1 MINLQKISYTHP
13 NKDILFTNINITINP
28 SDKIALVGNN
38 GSGKSTL
45 LQLIAKKL
53 IPTSGQIIN
62 NSKVYYIPQIYGQ
75 YDHYTVAEA
84 LGIADK
90 LHAMREIIQGSVS
103 EKHFEL
109 LDNDWQIEDKCIEAL
124 KKWEIPENNMFRKI
138 GQLSG
143 GQKTKVF
150 LAGIELHN
158 ADILLMDEPSNH
170 LDSHSRNLLYNCIES
185 TNHGLMIVSH
195 DRQLLNLTKKTYEL
209 SHGQVKIYG
218 GNYNFYQLQKE
229 HELETQV
236 LQIQSKEKDLKK
248 AKEQERKTLERFE
261 RTNARGKKKQ
271 ENAGISRI
279 MMNTLRN
286 AAENSTSKAKDVH
299 RSKITNISTDLTAL
313 RSDLLSLPTIK
324 LNIENSGLHRGKT
337 IYQACDLNVRVA
349 GKLLWNK
356 GIQLHIESGDRISL
370 RGNNGSGK
378 TTLINILLGKIK
390 ADEGS
395 LKSATVKSIYF
406 DQDYSLI
413 EDQKS
418 IYEMAQSFN
427 DGGLEEHE
435 VKIRLNRFLFPS
447 DTWGTLCSSLSGGQ
461 RVKLIL
467 CCLTIC
473 EKSPDILFMDEPT
486 NNIDIQSMDILTKTL
501 SDYQGTLVVVSHD
514 ETFLSRL
521 NINRTITLG

>member
-150 LAGIELHN
+150 LAGTELHN

-195 DRQLLNLTKKTYEL
+195 DRQLLNLTKK
-209 SHGQVKIYG
+209 I
-218 GNYNFYQLQKE
+218 
-229 HELETQV
+229 
-236 LQIQSKEKDLKK
+236 
-248 AKEQERKTLERFE
+248 
-261 RTNARGKKKQ
+261 
-271 ENAGISRI
+271 
-279 MMNTLRN
+279 
-286 AAENSTSKAKDVH
+286 
-299 RSKITNISTDLTAL
+299 
-313 RSDLLSLPTIK
+313 
-324 LNIENSGLHRGKT
+324 
-337 IYQACDLNVRVA
+337 
-349 GKLLWNK
+349 
-356 GIQLHIESGDRISL
+356 
-370 RGNNGSGK
+370 
-378 TTLINILLGKIK
+378 
-390 ADEGS
+390 
-395 LKSATVKSIYF
+395 
-406 DQDYSLI
+406 
-413 EDQKS
+413 
-418 IYEMAQSFN
+418 
-427 DGGLEEHE
+427 
-435 VKIRLNRFLFPS
+435 
-447 DTWGTLCSSLSGGQ
+447 
-461 RVKLIL
+461 
-467 CCLTIC
+467 
-473 EKSPDILFMDEPT
+473 
-486 NNIDIQSMDILTKTL
+486 
-501 SDYQGTLVVVSHD
+501 
-514 ETFLSRL
+514 
-521 NINRTITLG
+521 